1 MLAPGLC
8 VCGALARRQ
17 PGAEGAPPHRL
28 AVLMHHKEHGRASN
42 TGCLLAPALGATI
55 YLAGL
60 KEHEAELAAMLNLSQ
75 SSSSSSSSSF
85 APDGHDVAEWEGGV
99 CAVLWPGE
107 ESVSLEELRAATPPA
122 RWARGLTLLALD
134 ATWAGARK
142 LLHRLPPGA
151 PRLSVDAA
159 AFEPG
164 RSLLFPAR
172 RYSGEAAERRCTYE
186 AVVAALDALGALRAG
201 ERAALQLNLK
211 LKVDAVLLHKNRRPA
226 YGKDTAEALAAAREL
241 ALRQIAGE

>member
-1 MLAPGLC
+1 MLPPALC
-8 VCGALARRQ
+8 VCPALARVSLQR
-17 PGAEGAPPHRL
+17 GAEGSAPLPPLRV
-28 AVLMHHKEHGRASN
+28 AVYMHQKEHGRASN

-55 YLAGL
+55 FLAGL
-60 KEHEAELAAMLNLSQ
+60 AEHEAELAAML
-75 SSSSSSSSSF
+75 SSSSA
-85 APDGHDVAEWEGGV
+85 APDGIDAEGSGGV

-107 ESVSLEELRAATPPA
+107 ESLSLEQLRAATPPA

-164 RSLLFPAR
+164 RSLLYPAR

-186 AVVAALDALGALRAG
+186 AVVAVLDALGALRDG
-201 ERAALQLNLK
+201 ERQALQLNLK
-211 LKVDAVLLHKNRRPA
+211 LKVDALLLHKNRRPA

-241 ALRQIAGE
+241 ALRQISAE